1 MIEEPNQV
9 RSPRFETR
17 RWEAQRISPRP
28 SHIKKLRVF
37 RGIEGLQKRFTSP
50 RMQMAASAW
59 TPHPISTTA
68 PSLGRRFSHD
78 LNLDRLI
85 VSQHAAIFFDQTLH
99 RRRIFLTH
107 QDDGTS
113 DAWKDF
119 LLCIGLLLPFKPSS
133 CSLPLSPLNAFAF
146 FSFHVSWLH
155 PWCFLDRAF
164 QTIMSAAPPPAVAP
178 FQSLFASVQLVLF
191 QINQVLPAAEV
202 HPHQT
207 GRGFLNDSTH
217 AEALLPP
224 RVRTGVIERPEG
236 TLFPGKPDSL
246 RGALCGREE
255 RPEVVP
261 GNCLRRSGRAN

>member
-1 MIEEPNQV
+1 
-9 RSPRFETR
+9 
-17 RWEAQRISPRP
+17 
-28 SHIKKLRVF
+28 
-37 RGIEGLQKRFTSP
+37 
-50 RMQMAASAW
+50 MQMAARRGSA
-59 TPHPISTTA
+59 PISTTA

-255 RPEVVP
+255 RPEEVP

>member
-217 AEALLPP
+217 AEALC
-224 RVRTGVIERPEG
+224 
-236 TLFPGKPDSL
+236 PGKPDSL

-255 RPEVVP
+255 RPEEVP